1 MTAEH
6 PSSLGTYLR
15 EISQVPLL
23 TREEEVRLGKL
34 AHKGDQRAIQ
44 KLVEANLRFVVK
56 VANRFSGAG
65 PSLLDLINTG
75 NIGLIEAARRFD
87 PARNVKFIS
96 YAVWWIRQ
104 AIMQM
109 LAEQGGPTRL
119 PLKQAG
125 LLYKVRSLTEAMT
138 KDRDAEPTAR
148 EIAQWLVA
156 AENRE
161 KGRKPAKA
169 QLERQVEAKMREVEE
184 IQRVARRPVSL
195 DSPVGEDSDTAYLD
209 LMADEDA
216 PSVDRELLESSL
228 RTEIAGLLGRL
239 APREREVL
247 ELRFGISADEPMT
260 LEDVGQK
267 LGLSRERIRQ
277 IEKKA
282 KKKLQR
288 LARSRKLMDFLD

>member
-1 MTAEH
+1 
-6 PSSLGTYLR
+6 
-15 EISQVPLL
+15 
-23 TREEEVRLGKL
+23 
-34 AHKGDQRAIQ
+34 
-44 KLVEANLRFVVK
+44 
-56 VANRFSGAG
+56 
-65 PSLLDLINTG
+65 
-75 NIGLIEAARRFD
+75 
-87 PARNVKFIS
+87 
-96 YAVWWIRQ
+96 
-104 AIMQM
+104 
-109 LAEQGGPTRL
+109 
-119 PLKQAG
+119 
-125 LLYKVRSLTEAMT
+125 MT
-138 KDRDAEPTAR
+138 KNQDAEPTAR

-209 LMADEDA
+209 LMADEGA

-228 RTEIAGLLGRL
+228 RAEIAGLLGRL

-247 ELRFGISADEPMT
+247 ELRFGIAADEPMT

>member
-1 MTAEH
+1 MVVE
-6 PSSLGTYLR
+6 SSTSLAAYLR
-15 EISQVPLL
+15 EISKVPLL

-34 AHKGDQRAIQ
+34 ARKGDQRAIQ
-44 KLVEANLRFVVK
+44 RLVESNLRFVVK
-56 VANRFSGAG
+56 IANRFSGAG
-65 PSLLDLINTG
+65 PSLLDLINEG
-75 NIGLIEAARRFD
+75 NIGLLQAARRFD

-109 LAEQGGPTRL
+109 LAEQSGPTRL

-125 LLYKVRSLTEAMT
+125 LLYKIRTKTEELRHAL
-138 KDRDAEPTAR
+138 DREPTAQELAGALGVSRR
-148 EIAQWLVA
+148 EI
-156 AENRE
+156 
-161 KGRKPAKA
+161 
-169 QLERQVEAKMREVEE
+169 EE

-195 DSPVGEDSDTAYLD
+195 DSPVTEDSETAYLD

-216 PSVDRELLESSL
+216 PAVDHDLLESSL
-228 RTEIAGLLGRL
+228 RSEIAGLLGHL

-247 ELRFGISADEPMT
+247 ELRFGIATDDPLT
-260 LEDVGQK
+260 LEEVGQR

-282 KKKLQR
+282 KKRLQR
-288 LARSRKLMDFLD
+288 LARSRNLADLLD